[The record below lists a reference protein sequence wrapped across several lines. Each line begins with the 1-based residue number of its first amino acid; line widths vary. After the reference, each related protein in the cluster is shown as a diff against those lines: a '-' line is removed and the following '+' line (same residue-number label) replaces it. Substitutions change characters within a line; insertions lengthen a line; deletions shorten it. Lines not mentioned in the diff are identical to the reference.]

1 MLDLFAGMGGA
12 SRAMRE
18 AGWTVITVDNDPQ
31 FNPDI
36 LADITTFHYTGPKPD
51 LVWASPPCT
60 EFSRYS
66 LPASWKCNKGGKKE
80 PDMCLTLAAK
90 RVIEEIDPKWW
101 IVENVRGARPFYEKV
116 FGPCVKICGSRYL
129 WGKFPICDPAP
140 GYGKEKLPPSRDR
153 AALRAIIPEQ
163 ISRALCIACESSDC
177 NSSR

>member
-1 MLDLFAGMGGA
+1 MIMLDLFAGMGGA

-140 GYGKEKLPPSRDR
+140 GYGKWRMPPSKDR

-163 ISRALCIACESSDC
+163 ISRALCIACESDC
-177 NSSR
+177 KV